1 MKRLQESI
9 LDNDFD
15 IQGIEYIYYDWFKW
29 PITFNVSNK
38 IKDINFGILGQN
50 YKNVISKVADDL
62 LKEHKEG
69 VKSGIFEGENEGD
82 GYLSKTIC
90 RALIAAASG
99 AGNFGWGDHNP
110 AQVRMAEQYSKILD
124 EIFSQSGAA
133 NVMSKLGYNDGVI
146 SVKIN
151 EKTKNVTLRFI
162 FYDKVKEKERQ
173 VIAKAID
180 KVCKKHNLEYEVD
193 DSDRLGSWRYST
205 TIQTN
210 IKYLS

>member
-38 IKDINFGILGQN
+38 IQDINFGILGQN

-62 LKEHKEG
+62 LEEHKEG
-69 VKSGIFEGENEGD
+69 AKSGIFEGDTEGD
-82 GYLSKTIC
+82 NYLSKTIC

-99 AGNFGWGDHNP
+99 AGNFGWGDHNSS
-110 AQVRMAEQYSKILD
+110 QVRMAEQYSKILD

-133 NVMSKLGYNDGVI
+133 NVLSKLGYNDGVI
-146 SVKIN
+146 SVKLN
-151 EKTKNVTLRFI
+151 RKTKNITLKFV

-193 DSDRLGSWRYST
+193 DSDSLGDWRYST

>member
-38 IKDINFGILGQN
+38 IQDINFGILGQN

-62 LKEHKEG
+62 LKEHEEG
-69 VKSGIFEGENEGD
+69 IKRGIFEGDNH
-82 GYLSKTIC
+82 LSKTIC

-99 AGNFGWGDHNP
+99 VGNFGWGDSNS

-133 NVMSKLGYNDGVI
+133 NVLSKLDYEDGVI
-146 SVKIN
+146 SVRLN
-151 EKTKNVTLRFI
+151 EKTKNIMLKFV

-173 VIAKAID
+173 AIAKAID

-193 DSDRLGSWRYST
+193 DSDRLGSWHYST